1 MKMTP
6 KTFIFLNEETGE
18 EMEVIATCLAA
29 ATGKLPD
36 DFQWDSYVTHEKLAY

>member
-36 DFQWDSYVTHEKLAY
+36 DFQWDTYVTHEKLAY